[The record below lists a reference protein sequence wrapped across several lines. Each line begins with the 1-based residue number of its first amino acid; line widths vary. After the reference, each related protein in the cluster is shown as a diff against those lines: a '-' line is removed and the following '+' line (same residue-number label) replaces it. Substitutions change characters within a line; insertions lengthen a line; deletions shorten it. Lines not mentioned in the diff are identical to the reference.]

1 MASER
6 PIPYSEGDAEIHF
19 EYKGRFYQVTKS
31 WIFEQMQLGKELKP
45 SPEEVRDREYKGEW
59 AYNTK
64 KDKCE

>member
-31 WIFEQMQLGKELKP
+31 WIFRQIQRDPEIGS
-45 SPEEVRDREYKGEW
+45 SPEEVWDREYKGEW
-59 AYNTK
+59 VYNTK